1 MPKVLV
7 ANRGEI
13 AIRVL
18 RAASELGWDTV
29 ALYTENDFSHDTF
42 ADQAIKLNTP
52 ADYLNVEA
60 IVKAA
65 VNAQCTHIHPGYGF
79 LSESPA
85 LPLAL
90 DSSITYIGPS
100 PSTLRIASDKMLSR
114 DLADSLNIPIAPG
127 RRVQSAH
134 EAQDFARSIG
144 YPVIIKALDGG
155 GGRGIRIVNEEGS
168 LEEAFKRCLGES
180 PSKQLF
186 VEKALTGPGWKHV
199 EVQIIGDGTDVNHL
213 WERECSV
220 QRRFQKIV
228 EIAPSHLSREDVRP
242 LLDASLKMA
251 KKLQYKGLGT
261 FEFLVNVDTPR
272 RQWVFLEINP
282 RVQVEHTVT
291 GKTFEAPLNQR
302 SVDALSTIEEITGV
316 DLVRAQILLFSP
328 NNKVTLSDLSL
339 LNPPPPPKGHA
350 IQLRITAE
358 DPEKGFQLSPGTL
371 RGRDVNW
378 PGGRGVR
385 VDTWL
390 TSAPIDG
397 TEEPQWTIGTEF
409 DSLLAKI
416 ITKGATFEE
425 ATEKA
430 KRSLR
435 ELRLGGTNGTSK
447 LKTNIAVL
455 LGMLLHHDWR
465 AAGGTIDTLW
475 LERNLATVLQLG
487 SNSTTKARRRPKGLD
502 ASVQSTYLPDPGSSP
517 GSGKNNVLLQPG
529 SLFHLTLSTPGQTAS
544 QSTKKHAITLTTIG
558 QNAFPEALSGS
569 FQSTFLDSK
578 PIEFTLTQST
588 SASISSSGDF
598 ELADP
603 NDPMHVG
610 APMTGK
616 IVELHAALREAQAP
630 STDDGKRRTLV
641 RKGEPVL
648 VFSVMKMENVIVS
661 PCDGYVRRVGAGV
674 RAGVIIGEGTL
685 ICVLEE
691 RNTSRL

>member
-18 RAASELGWDTV
+18 RAASELGWDAV
-29 ALYTENDFSHDTF
+29 ALYTENDISHATF
-42 ADQAIKLNTP
+42 ADEAVKLNTP
-52 ADYLNVEA
+52 ADYLSVEA

-65 VNAQCTHIHPGYGF
+65 VNTQCTHVHPGYGF
-79 LSESPA
+79 LSENPA

-114 DLADSLNIPIAPG
+114 DLADSLNVPIAPG
-127 RRVQSAH
+127 RRVQSSH
-134 EAQDFARSIG
+134 EARDFARSTG

-155 GGRGIRIVNEEGS
+155 GGRGIRIVNEEGL
-168 LEEAFKRCLGES
+168 LEEAFKRCIGES

-199 EVQIIGDGTDVNHL
+199 EVQIVGDGTDVNHL

-228 EIAPSHLSREDVRP
+228 EIAPSHLSREDVQP

-251 KKLQYKGLGT
+251 KKLTYKGLGT
-261 FEFLVNVDTPR
+261 FEFLVNTDTPQ

-291 GKTFEAPLNQR
+291 
-302 SVDALSTIEEITGV
+302 EEITGV
-316 DLVRAQILLFSP
+316 DLVRAQVLLFST
-328 NNKVTLSDLSL
+328 NSKVSLSDLSL
-339 LNPPPPPKGHA
+339 LNPPPPPNVHA
-350 IQLRITAE
+350 IQLRVTAE

-371 RGRDVNW
+371 RASDVNW
-378 PGGRGVR
+378 PGGSGVR

-435 ELRLGGTNGTSK
+435 ELRLGGTNAASP

-455 LGMLLHHDWR
+455 LGTLLHHDWR

-475 LERNLATVLQLG
+475 LERNLAPVLQLG
-487 SNSTTKARRRPKGLD
+487 SNSTAKAPRRPTGFD
-502 ASVQSTYLPDPGSSP
+502 ASLHSASLPDPGSSL
-517 GSGKNNVLLQPG
+517 GSGKNNVLLHPG

-691 RNTSRL
+691 HNTSRL